1 MSLHWP
7 FALIALLIGPLLLL
21 VRWWM
26 ARRRRR
32 VAVRL
37 SSIALVRAAL
47 PGRSLWRRR
56 IPVILFVLG
65 LIVLGFSMA
74 RPQATVS
81 MPSNSTSILL
91 AIDVS
96 RSMCSTDVSPNRLT
110 AASEAAREFV
120 RSQRDG
126 TRIGLVAFAGISGLL
141 VEPTTDKQAVIT
153 ALDTL
158 RTSRGT
164 AIGQAIL
171 TSIDAI
177 AETNPDVPPTGVMM
191 EGAKATPGEAVGYEP
206 DTIVVLTDGANTQ
219 GVQPVTAAEQA
230 AARRVRVYTIGF
242 GTTQP
247 APLVCSPD
255 QLAGGDPGFRGD
267 TRAGGGFGGGG
278 GGRALLINEE
288 ALKKVAEITG
298 GEYFRAEDAEQ
309 LSDVLAD
316 LPSKIVAQEEDVE
329 ITAWFVLPG
338 VLLIIAALIMSLL
351 WNAPPKVQ
359 TTFIR

>member
-1 MSLHWP
+1 
-7 FALIALLIGPLLLL
+7 
-21 VRWWM
+21 
-26 ARRRRR
+26 
-32 VAVRL
+32 
-37 SSIALVRAAL
+37 
-47 PGRSLWRRR
+47 
-56 IPVILFVLG
+56 VLG

-74 RPQATVS
+74 RPQATVR
-81 MPSNSTSILL
+81 MPANSTSILL

-110 AASEAAREFV
+110 AASQAARDFV

-141 VEPTTDKQAVIT
+141 VEPTTDKQALIA
-153 ALDTL
+153 ALETL
-158 RTSRGT
+158 RTARGT

-177 AETNPDVPPTGVMM
+177 SETNPDVPPTGVLL
-191 EGAKATPGEAVGYEP
+191 EGAKGAPGEAAGYEP

-219 GVQPVTAAEQA
+219 GVLPVTAAEQA

-329 ITAWFVLPG
+329 ITAWFLLPG
-338 VLLIIAALIMSLL
+338 VLLIVAAMLMSLL
-351 WNAPPKVQ
+351 WNRPPAVQ
-359 TTFIR
+359 TSVMR